1 MTYFLT
7 DLKLIKTLLGVD
19 QGVFVNQNIKNWYFW
34 NIYFVKENLMET
46 VRIKIY

>member
-7 DLKLIKTLLGVD
+7 DFKLIKTLLGID
-19 QGVFVNQNIKNWYFW
+19 QGVFVNQNINNRDFW

-46 VRIKIY
+46 VRVKIY